1 MTTSTLASRNGTHTN
16 GTHATADFEVP
27 AQARR
32 RKLPASY
39 KVRILCEADG
49 CSQAAGAWKSGY
61 HSWKRA
67 STDDAVDGGLG
78 ERRGDGLAVTPRPD
92 IRPSRDVAWYPK
104 TGATFV
110 DTLAAVRWQLCCPL
124 AALGQP
130 QSAIPDARPRRGH
143 LSARCPS
150 VPWSRLH
157 GMPPES
163 ARVASKAWESYWLVR
178 RSTSGA
184 RMYSGV
190 SRRRA
195 LVTRTLSRAR
205 MSIA

>member
-1 MTTSTLASRNGTHTN
+1 MPLRTSKCLPRRGGASCRPPIRCASCAKQMAAHKQPARGNP
-16 GTHATADFEVP
+16 ATIPGSV
-27 AQARR
+27 RR
-32 RKLPASY
+32 RTTPLTVGSANAVETASPSHLAPTSAPAATWPG
-39 KVRILCEADG
+39 I
-49 CSQAAGAWKSGY
+49 
-61 HSWKRA
+61 
-67 STDDAVDGGLG
+67 
-78 ERRGDGLAVTPRPD
+78 PRPERLSW
-92 IRPSRDVAWYPK
+92 IPWLLSV
-104 TGATFV
+104 GSS
-110 DTLAAVRWQLCCPL
+110 AVRWQLCCPL